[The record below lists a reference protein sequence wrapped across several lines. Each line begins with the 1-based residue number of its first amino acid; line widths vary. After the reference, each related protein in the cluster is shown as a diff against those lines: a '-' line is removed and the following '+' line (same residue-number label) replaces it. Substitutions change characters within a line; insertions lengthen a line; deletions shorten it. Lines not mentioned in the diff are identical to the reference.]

1 MGFLDK
7 LFGGGKKSEPQSSG
21 VTIPY
26 TSGPGDTCR
35 SLAKRFYGDES
46 QWQKIYDANARLIKD
61 EVQSGTDQLL
71 VGTGLTI
78 KDPKFDISGQPVG
91 ASTAG

>member
-7 LFGGGKKSEPQSSG
+7 LFGGGKKAEAPGGAS
-21 VTIPY
+21 IHY
-26 TSGPGDTCR
+26 MSGPGDTCR

-46 QWQKIYDANARLIKD
+46 QWEKVYNPNRHLLKD
-61 EVQSGTDQLL
+61 EVQSGSDQLI

-78 KDPKFDISGQPVG
+78 KDPKFDASGQPV
-91 ASTAG
+91 SS

>member
-1 MGFLDK
+1 MGFLDR
-7 LFGGGKKSEPQSSG
+7 LFGGGKKTEAPSG

-35 SLAKRFYGDES
+35 GLAKKFYGDES
-46 QWQKIYDANARLIKD
+46 QWERIYNQNRHLLKD

-78 KDPKFDISGQPVG
+78 KDPKYDASGQPV
-91 ASTAG
+91 AAEAR

>member
-1 MGFLDK
+1 MGLLDK
-7 LFGGGKKSEPQSSG
+7 LFGGGKKTETSGG
-21 VTIPY
+21 VTLQY

-46 QWQKIYDANARLIKD
+46 QWERIYNPNKRLIQD
-61 EVQSGTDQLL
+61 EVQSGSDQLV

-78 KDPKFDISGQPVG
+78 VDAKYDASGQPV
-91 ASTAG
+91 AAG